1 MMVKD
6 KKWIPKDLKEGALT
20 RTAKKEGGIKKGGG
34 IKTEFLDKAAKGN
47 YGKTT
52 AKRAV
57 LAKTF
62 KKMGKK

>member
-1 MMVKD
+1 MAKD
-6 KKWIPKDLKEGALT
+6 KNWIPKDLKEGALT
-20 RTAKKEGGIKKGGG
+20 RTAAKKGGVKKGGG
-34 IKTEFLDKAAKGN
+34 LKTEFLDKAAKGD

-62 KKMGKK
+62 RKMDKK